1 MFVLELSYTAPL
13 DAVDALLQEHVAWLD
28 ELYEQGVALA
38 SGRKEPRDGGVI
50 VAVAEDR
57 ARMEEIAAG
66 DPFVRAGVCAYRVTE
81 FAATKTAPALERY
94 RETPGR

>member
-13 DAVDALLQEHVAWLD
+13 EAVDAVLPDHVAWLD
-28 ELYEQGVALA
+28 ELYERGVFLT

-50 VAVAEDR
+50 VAVAGDR

-66 DPFVRAGVCAYRVTE
+66 DPFVRAGVCEYRVTE
-81 FAATKTAPALERY
+81 FVATKTAPALEAY
-94 RETPGR
+94 RESAS

>member
-13 DAVDALLQEHVAWLD
+13 DAVDAVLEEHVAWLD
-28 ELYEQGVALA
+28 ALYGQGVFLA

-50 VAVAEDR
+50 IAGAEDR
-57 ARMEEIAAG
+57 ARIEEITAG

-81 FAATKTAPALERY
+81 FVATKTAPELDRY
-94 RETPGR
+94 RETLS